1 MKGLYDLGNL
11 AVSFDTRTLEVVD
24 TKHLHRPTIAKAS
37 GTGIYSQP
45 FAARECL
52 EVSAIL

>member
-1 MKGLYDLGNL
+1 M
-11 AVSFDTRTLEVVD
+11 SFDTRSLEVVD
-24 TKHLHRPTIAKAS
+24 MKHLYRPTIAKAS